1 MADAVPVEQPIP
13 WWVKPALAAYA
24 MTIFAALAG
33 ASCFIGDNTLR
44 TTMFTAAVT
53 LLLAASAYYFGS
65 SAGSD
70 KKDNTIAANT
80 AALASSTPAPPPAT
94 VEPSEPSDEVKALAA
109 KVTGNNAP

>member
-44 TTMFTAAVT
+44 TTMLTAAVT

-70 KKDNTIAANT
+70 KKDNTIATQSAT
-80 AALASSTPAPPPAT
+80 LAVSSPPA
-94 VEPSEPSDEVKALAA
+94 SEAPSDAAKALDDKLAA
-109 KVTGNNAP
+109 HV